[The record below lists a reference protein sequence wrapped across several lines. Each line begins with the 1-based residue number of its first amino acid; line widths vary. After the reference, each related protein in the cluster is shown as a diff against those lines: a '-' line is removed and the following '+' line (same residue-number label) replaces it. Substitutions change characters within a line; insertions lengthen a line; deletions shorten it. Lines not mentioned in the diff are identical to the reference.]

1 MRLRSFT
8 GRTMNEAMGLVREH
22 LGPDAIIVSTQEAE
36 EGSVCVT
43 AALDSD
49 APDDVELHPP
59 GAIDALGVALA
70 AHGVSPEL
78 TEKILTAALPFDMQE
93 PLVAL
98 SSALATLYPFK
109 PIAAEPQR
117 SVFLLA
123 GPPGAGKTVTAAKLA
138 ARTVLAGKRIRLI
151 SADAAKA
158 GAADQLAAFAR
169 ILKVPLQQAKNA
181 RDLGLLAASFDPAE
195 ITVIDTAGINP
206 YGGDDRRELAAL
218 IEASGAEP
226 LFVLPAGGDAVDTVE
241 MARVFRDFGCSRLVV
256 TRLDMVRR
264 LGSVIATVDAL
275 RFTLAEAGMSSAIA
289 DGLSSFN
296 PVLLARVLLTTAVR
310 VRRPSLE
317 KTR

>member
-22 LGPDAIIVSTQEAE
+22 LGPDAIIVSTQEDE
-36 EGSVCVT
+36 EGSVVVT

-138 ARTVLAGKRIRLI
+138 ARSVLAGKRIRLI

-181 RDLGLLAASFDPAE
+181 RDLGLLASSFDPAE